1 MFGMTPMSSNPQS
14 PERVLGGTLIHLDM
28 DADRNGTKPI
38 YGSNE
43 GGIGRIHSESGLI
56 DEINIASKN
65 TNRRFKKETS
75 FLKQIYEVIKNSAQS
90 SGLSY
95 GEMEAN
101 NGLAVEASK
110 FMRKKYGKNWIIKFI
125 KSGKIQ
131 A

>member
-1 MFGMTPMSSNPQS
+1 MFGMTQISSNPKS

-28 DADRNGTKPI
+28 DADRNGTKSI

-43 GGIGRIHSESGLI
+43 GGIGRIHSERGLI
-56 DEINIASKN
+56 DEINVASKN
-65 TNRRFKKETS
+65 ANRRFKKETS

-101 NGLAVEASK
+101 SGLAAQASN
-110 FMRKKYGKNWIIKFI
+110 FMRKKYGKNWVIKFV
-125 KSGKIQ
+125 KAGKLQ